1 MRLVKLTATVTPDR
15 TVTLKVPED
24 VPTGPMEIIVV
35 FAPPESSPGAA
46 MAGSTL
52 GDLRASEFFG
62 MWRERDD
69 LADSSDFARA
79 LLEQTWKCS
88 EP

>member
-1 MRLVKLTATVTPDR
+1 MRLVKLKTTVTTER

-24 VPTGPMEIIVV
+24 IPTGPMEVIVV
-35 FAPPESSPGAA
+35 FAPPESSPR
-46 MAGSTL
+46 AGSTL

-69 LADSSDFARA
+69 IADSSDFARA
-79 LLEQTWKCS
+79 LREETWKRS